1 MNYFGE
7 LRKDI
12 SSSIYISAVFERIF
26 LQTKMA
32 QKYDEMNLNYK
43 RTTTQEKGWSSESW
57 DEFDKCDGN
66 EILYDLNED
75 DTVMGQMFYE
85 KWRKANRET
94 MRLRSGTV
102 DLMTNLRMFG
112 KYFPCEIRL
121 VEGAKPP
128 TPRYGMT

>member
-1 MNYFGE
+1 
-7 LRKDI
+7 
-12 SSSIYISAVFERIF
+12 
-26 LQTKMA
+26 MA

-66 EILYDLNED
+66 EILFDLNEN

-94 MRLRSGTV
+94 MRPRSGTV

-112 KYFPCEIRL
+112 KHFPCEIRL
-121 VEGAKPP
+121 VEGTTPP
-128 TPRYGMT
+128 TLGRDE